1 MPSCFPIGEEASFTQ
16 IAHACQLDED
26 DTRRIL
32 RHATTNRIFRI
43 SENNLIA
50 HTAASKAIAQV
61 PLLREFLDQAC
72 SDMWPASTRFVD
84 AMTKWPG
91 SEEPSQTAFNI
102 ASGAENPF
110 FVDLADSPSRAK
122 RFTDAMRFFSMAPG
136 FEIRNIINAFDWAT
150 VGKGVVVDVGG
161 SDGAV
166 ALELGKAFP
175 SIQVIVQDLPQ
186 VINAA
191 RDTWN
196 DKVLSKVKFEF
207 HDFFTKQKIIGADIY
222 FLRMILHDWS
232 DRYCLR
238 ILKNLIPALKTGTKI
253 LINDFCL
260 PAPGTV
266 SQYQERNGL
275 YVMTFRAG

>member
-1 MPSCFPIGEEASFTQ
+1 MSSCFPIDEEASFTQ
-16 IAHACQLDED
+16 IAHACHLGED

-32 RHATTNRIFRI
+32 RHAITNRIFKL
-43 SENNLIA
+43 SESNLVA

-84 AMTKWPG
+84 AMTKWPA

-102 ASGAENPF
+102 ASGAEDPF
-110 FVDLADSPSRAK
+110 FVDMAKSPNRSK

-136 FEIRNIINAFDWAT
+136 FEIKNIINAYDWAA

-166 ALELGKAFP
+166 AVEIVKAFP

-186 VINAA
+186 VIDAA
-191 RDTWN
+191 RDTWK
-196 DKVLSKVKFEF
+196 DKVPSQVNFEL
-207 HDFFTKQKIIGADIY
+207 HDFFTEQKVIGADVY

-232 DRYCLR
+232 DKYCLR

-260 PAPGTV
+260 PLPGTV
-266 SQYQERNGL
+266 SQYQERNGR
-275 YVMTFRAG
+275 YVMTPRAS